1 MKELSLNILDIT
13 KNSVT
18 AGADT
23 IEISLTLAD
32 DGWLEFKLTDNGCG
46 MSDEVCKRVTD
57 PFYTTRTTRKVG
69 MGLPLLKLAAEQTG
83 GNMILTS
90 STKIGN
96 SGTELVA
103 RFDTKSIDFMPL
115 GDIVSTVCILI
126 SGSPDIRFIF
136 KDIDPRGEIALDTLE
151 LKAVLGDEISLAEPE
166 IISWIG
172 GYLKEQY
179 EARENN

>member
-18 AGADT
+18 AGADR
-23 IEISLTLAD
+23 IEISLLLAN

-46 MSDEVCKRVTD
+46 MSEEVCKRVTD

-83 GNMILTS
+83 GDMTLTS
-90 STKIGN
+90 SVETGN

-103 RFDTKSIDFMPL
+103 RFDTNSIDFMPI

-136 KDIDPRGEIALDTLE
+136 KDVNPKGEVLLDTQE
-151 LKAVLGDEISLAEPE
+151 IKAVLGDEISLAEPE
-166 IISWIG
+166 IVSWIG

-179 EARENN
+179 EERESN